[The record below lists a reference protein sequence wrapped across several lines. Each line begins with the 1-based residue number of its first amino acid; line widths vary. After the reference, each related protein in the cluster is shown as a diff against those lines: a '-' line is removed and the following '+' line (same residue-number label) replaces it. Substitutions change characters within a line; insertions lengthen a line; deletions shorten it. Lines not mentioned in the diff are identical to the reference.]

1 MKPAV
6 KTFAVSA
13 FVVCAIAALGACN
26 SGDSGSSTPAPSRA
40 EVVATVNR
48 DVIVPAYADLAAKAD
63 ALLTATK
70 AACAA
75 PADAAKRTAAQDAW
89 RATDDAWAKTRA
101 FRYGPT
107 KTMRSVTRIDY
118 PVDPEKVEALRAGSE
133 PISSESLAKVGADRR
148 GLGAVEIVLF
158 EDAPLDARSCELAIG
173 ATTLVTEATDALV
186 EDWKTDAPDGEM
198 AIEDGVNGVIFALA
212 DIGDMQ
218 LAKAAGLAS
227 GQPAPADVDGG
238 PAQNALGAMTAT
250 LDGVDDAWTK
260 GYRPLVAGM
269 SSDTAEKV
277 DDQLAAVRTVLDE
290 IPAPLAAVRDSAP
303 VNAAYESVRDAL
315 VTLRTEVAS
324 QLGVTLQLS
333 DSDGDS

>member
-6 KTFAVSA
+6 KFSVVA
-13 FVVCAIAALGACN
+13 VCAIAALGAC
-26 SGDSGSSTPAPSRA
+26 SSSDSGSSTPAPSRA
-40 EVVATVNR
+40 EVVTTVNS
-48 DVIVPAYADLAAKAD
+48 DVILPIYKDLAAKTD

-75 PADAAKRTAAQDAW
+75 PSDTAKRTAAQAAW
-89 RATDDAWAKTRA
+89 RAADDAWAKTRP

-107 KTMRSVTRIDY
+107 KTMRAVTSIDY
-118 PVDPEKVEALRAGSE
+118 PVDAEKVEALRTGSD
-133 PISSESLAKVGADRR
+133 PVSAAALAKVGADRR
-148 GLGAVEIVLF
+148 GLGAVEIILF
-158 EDAPLDARSCELAIG
+158 GDRPLDQQSCDLAIG
-173 ATTLVTEATDALV
+173 ATTLAAEAADTLV
-186 EDWKTDAPDGEM
+186 KDWTTDAPDGDM

-227 GQPAPADVDGG
+227 GKPAPEDVDTG
-238 PAQNALGAMTAT
+238 PAQNALGAMSAT

-269 SSDTAEKV
+269 GGDTAEKV
-277 DDQLAAVRTVLDE
+277 DEQLAAIRSALGE
-290 IPAPLAAVRDSAP
+290 IPEPLADVSDPEP
-303 VNAAYESVRDAL
+303 VNAAYELVRDAL